1 MSVSKEITFQG
12 QTRTIT
18 EWAKLTGIPRLT
30 IHQRLNRGFSVEE
43 ALTLPLNKRRHAIT
57 KRVHPKK
64 MHPAPDSARWGKLS
78 DRPLAIKLPQE
89 LYDHLQDL
97 PPEKRNPWIRKTL
110 WDQYKNRD
118 S

>member
-1 MSVSKEITFQG
+1 
-12 QTRTIT
+12 
-18 EWAKLTGIPRLT
+18 
-30 IHQRLNRGFSVEE
+30 
-43 ALTLPLNKRRHAIT
+43 
-57 KRVHPKK
+57 